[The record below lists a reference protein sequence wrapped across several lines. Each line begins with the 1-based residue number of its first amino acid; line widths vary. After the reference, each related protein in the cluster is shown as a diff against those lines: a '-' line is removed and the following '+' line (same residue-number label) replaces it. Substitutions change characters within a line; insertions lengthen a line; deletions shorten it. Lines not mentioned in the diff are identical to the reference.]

1 MQRGSKWVKE
11 AFAAAASYGTF
22 GMTHSP
28 SDEQIAFRRKV
39 AGRFGLVPNFFAS
52 APDAPEII
60 ERLWD
65 FAESAYLD
73 NAIPSL
79 FKERLFVYLSRFC
92 EIRYCI
98 VRHCAFL
105 VGRGHSAGDPLVAA
119 QSVEQAIRLLKKPP
133 PWERNLSALLASLE
147 ALAPIDEW
155 PRSETEEEDWLIAAA
170 SLIFVEPGRS
180 ERARLVLCKALGGNH
195 FERFMALLVFI
206 RVAHYWTVLHPELG
220 FEEDAQE
227 LLSVSEELARLLLED
242 PQAGRCD
249 MSARLFAE
257 LTGLRELNQRR
268 ELEKAKRALEAELK
282 QKELLIKEVNHRVKN
297 SLQIVSSI
305 LRLQVPR
312 TTSMEAAD
320 ALRNAVARVQAIAAV
335 HERLYT
341 GEDATVVRLDSFL
354 GDLAQ
359 DIGNA
364 YDCPDGIAFDAERVN
379 VPADIAIPLALLLN
393 EFVTNAIK
401 HVGPPCSVSLRMER
415 ENMLKLEVADKGQG
429 PGQGQARAG
438 LGTQIIEALHSTS
451 SSAGNEIR
459 FLRLHN

>member
-1 MQRGSKWVKE
+1 
-11 AFAAAASYGTF
+11 
-22 GMTHSP
+22 MTHSP
-28 SDEQIAFRRKV
+28 SDDFRRKV
-39 AGRFGLVPNFFAS
+39 AGRFGLFPKFFAS

-73 NAIPSL
+73 NPIPSL

-105 VGRGHSAGDPLVAA
+105 VGRGHSAGDPLVAV

-170 SLIFVEPGRS
+170 SLLFAEPGRS
-180 ERARLVLCKALGGNH
+180 ERARLVLRKALGGNH
-195 FERFMALLVFI
+195 FEHLMALLVFI

-227 LLSVSEELARLLLED
+227 LLSVSEELARLLLKD

-268 ELEKAKRALEAELK
+268 ELEKAKDALEAELK

-312 TTSMEAAD
+312 ATNMEAAD

-354 GDLAQ
+354 RGLAQ
-359 DIGNA
+359 DISNSYG
-364 YDCPDGIAFDAERVN
+364 CPDGIAFDAECVN
-379 VPADIAIPLALLLN
+379 VSADIAIPLALLLN

-401 HVGPPCSVSLRMER
+401 HVGPPCSISLRMER

-438 LGTQIIEALHSTS
+438 LGMQIIEALSTQLRAQLVTKSDS
-451 SSAGNEIR
+451 SGYTIGIMLPLQS
-459 FLRLHN
+459 